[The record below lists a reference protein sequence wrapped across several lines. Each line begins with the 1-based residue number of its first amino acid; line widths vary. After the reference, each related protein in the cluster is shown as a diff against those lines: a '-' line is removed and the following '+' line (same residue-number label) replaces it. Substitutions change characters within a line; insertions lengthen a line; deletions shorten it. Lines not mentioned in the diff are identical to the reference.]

1 MKTTRIPVRW
11 KIVAWYVALLTG
23 TLAIFGLTAYL
34 VLRTMLL
41 DAWDEQVR
49 SQTTLALSTVHVSG
63 GQLSLDDS
71 TRADLSDPEHL
82 VRLFTPDGMAVI
94 DSVPAG
100 SGPAL
105 SAQLLAD
112 ANRGDTSLSTVTVS
126 DRSLRVVTAPV
137 MVGGQVV
144 GILQTGGARTDI
156 DETLRTLWIAM
167 AIAAPL
173 VAVMAGTGG
182 YVLAGRALEPVSRIT
197 QLARD
202 VNANGLHA
210 RLNLDLPD
218 DELGRLARTFDA
230 MLGRIDAGFER
241 QRQFTGD
248 AAHELRTPLSIMRSQ
263 VDLALS
269 RPRTSDE
276 YRRAFREL
284 DTDLARTTRLVEIL
298 LALARS
304 DSAGIPVERNVV
316 DIGELVALVVD
327 QYTDVR
333 RGPALAIES
342 PPTVVQALADEDLL
356 LQVLINLV
364 DNALAHT
371 EADGTITVGYAA
383 DTIDAH
389 LWIRDTGTGI
399 APPHL
404 GRVFERFYRVDHAR
418 SRTQGGAGL
427 GLSICRAIV
436 SAHDGTIDLSSAE
449 GRGTTVCIRF
459 PHHLDTRIGRSSS
472 DAPPIGARH
481 AAPLAATQ

>member
-11 KIVAWYVALLTG
+11 KIVAWYVALLAG

-34 VLRTMLL
+34 VLRTMLI

-82 VRLFTPDGMAVI
+82 VRLFAPDGTAVV
-94 DSVPAG
+94 DSLPAG
-100 SGPAL
+100 NGPAL
-105 SAQLLAD
+105 SAQQVAD
-112 ANRGDTSLSTVTVS
+112 ANRGDTSLSTVSVG

-137 MVGGQVV
+137 VIGGQVV

-173 VAVMAGTGG
+173 VAVMAGAGG

-202 VNANGLHA
+202 VTANGLHA

-218 DELGRLARTFDA
+218 DEIGRLARTFDA

-269 RPRTSDE
+269 RPRTPNE
-276 YRRAFREL
+276 YRTAFREL
-284 DTDLARTTRLVEIL
+284 DTDLGRTTRLVEML

-304 DSAGIPVERNVV
+304 DGAGIPVERNVV
-316 DIGELVALVVD
+316 DIGELVALVLD
-327 QYTDVR
+327 QYADTGQ
-333 RGPALAIES
+333 GPALAIES
-342 PPTVVQALADEDLL
+342 SPVLVHALADEDLL
-356 LQVLINLV
+356 LQVLINLI

-383 DTIDAH
+383 DASDAH
-389 LWIRDTGTGI
+389 LWVRDTGTGI
-399 APPHL
+399 AAPHV
-404 GRVFERFYRVDHAR
+404 GRVFERFYRVDHGR
-418 SRTQGGAGL
+418 SRARGGTGL
-427 GLSICRAIV
+427 GLSICQAIV
-436 SAHDGTIDLSSAE
+436 LSHGGTIDLSSAE
-449 GRGTTVCIRF
+449 GRGTTVRIRF
-459 PHHLDTRIGRSSS
+459 PHHLDAGIGISSS
-472 DAPPIGARH
+472 EASPSTIRH
-481 AAPLAATQ
+481 AAPLAAAQ